1 MQQVSVAEKIARRR
15 GRLEGKME
23 GKMEGRLEGRLE
35 GSLNQQLFLVRRLAS
50 RGHTP
55 EEIGDLM
62 DLSPEAVR
70 TLLETPPSP

>member
-1 MQQVSVAEKIARRR
+1 MQQISVAEKIARRR
-15 GRLEGKME
+15 GRQEGKQE
-23 GKMEGRLEGRLE
+23 GRQEGRLDH
-35 GSLNQQLFLVRRLAS
+35 QLFLVRRLAS

-70 TLLETPPSP
+70 ALLETPPNP